1 MLKFQVQ
8 ASLPELSFQFDDA
21 LVKRHQLDAWD
32 GNDGGRL
39 LIIQGVPK
47 NKIRVRA
54 YTYFRLIYTYY
65 WVLWSKTQGLCPVVS
80 PANVRYAR
88 IL

>member
-39 LIIQGVPK
+39 LIIQGVSP
-47 NKIRVRA
+47 NTPIIRV
-54 YTYFRLIYTYY
+54 F
-65 WVLWSKTQGLCPVVS
+65 
-80 PANVRYAR
+80 
-88 IL
+88 